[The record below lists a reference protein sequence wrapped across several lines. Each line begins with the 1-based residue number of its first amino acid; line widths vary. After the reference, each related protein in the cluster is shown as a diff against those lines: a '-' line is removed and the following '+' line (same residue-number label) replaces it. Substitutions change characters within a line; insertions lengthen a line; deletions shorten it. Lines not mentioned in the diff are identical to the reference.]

1 MRPTY
6 LQVNLSQLE
15 KNLSAIRAHVSPAK
29 VMPMVKANAYGHG
42 VDGVAPFIEP
52 FVDYFGVATVEEGIR
67 LRSELRVKKPI
78 LVAGGTMLEQVPLFA
93 EYDLTLTGSSIELLE
108 AAEEVSRQ
116 NGKRIKTHLKFDTG
130 MERIGFHEYEAE
142 PLIESSLRLKHVDVE
157 GMYTHLANSE
167 LADRSYSKLQIER
180 FQEILQIYEKLG
192 EAAPALKHVNNS
204 GGILNLPEANFDM
217 VRAGIL
223 FYGVYPGDDAD
234 RVIDVKPALTWRSR
248 VVYSKITRPGRPIG
262 YGSLWQA
269 GRETRIVTVPC
280 GYADGYFR
288 RMTNQ
293 AQVIIRGKKYPQVGR
308 ICMDQFMANVGDDD
322 VQVGEDVILLGG
334 EITAND
340 LAKWA
345 GTNEYEPLT
354 NIGARVPRVFVA
366 E

>member
-6 LQVNLSQLE
+6 LEVNLPQLR
-15 KNLSAIRAHVSPAK
+15 KNIEAIRAHVTPAK

-52 FVDYFGVATVEEGIR
+52 FVDYFGVATVEEGIH
-67 LRSELRVKKPI
+67 LRELGIKKTI
-78 LVAGGTMLEQVPLFA
+78 LVAGGTLTEQVPLFVRH
-93 EYDLTLTGSSIELLE
+93 DLTLTGSSIELLQ

-116 NGKRIKTHLKFDTG
+116 AKKPIKIHLKFDTG
-130 MERIGFHEYEAE
+130 MERVGLHEYEAE
-142 PLIESSLRLKHVDVE
+142 PFVEYSLRLKHVEVE

-167 LADRSYSKLQIER
+167 LADRAYSKLQLER
-180 FQEILQIYEKLG
+180 FAEILQIYEKRS
-192 EAAPALKHVNNS
+192 EPAPALKHVNNS
-204 GGILNLPEANFDM
+204 GGILNLPESNFEM

-223 FYGVYPGDDAD
+223 FYGVYPGDEAD
-234 RVIDVKPALTWRSR
+234 RVVDVKPALTWRSR
-248 VVYSKITRPGRPIG
+248 VVYAKRTPPGRPIG

-269 GRETRIVTVPC
+269 ERETRIVTVPC

-293 AQVIIRGKKYPQVGR
+293 AQVLIHDKKYPQVGR
-308 ICMDQFMANVGDDD
+308 ICMDQFMVNVGDDD
-322 VQVGEDVILLGG
+322 VKVGDDVVLLGG
-334 EITAND
+334 GITTGD
-340 LAKWA
+340 LARWT
-345 GTNEYEPLT
+345 GTNEYEVLT